1 MSDAVLDG
9 QGGAGGQG
17 DPGDQIGQ
25 GDPAARGRYE
35 GGAGDAGDGFGYGP
49 RSGPVGRLLI
59 RLVLWYQRWLSP
71 LKVTPS
77 CRFEPSCSA
86 YALEALK
93 VHGAWRGFWLSVR
106 RVASC
111 GVWHPGGF
119 DYVPPVGTKIGIFGR
134 IYPGQ
139 N

>member
-1 MSDAVLDG
+1 M
-9 QGGAGGQG
+9 
-17 DPGDQIGQ
+17 
-25 GDPAARGRYE
+25 
-35 GGAGDAGDGFGYGP
+35 
-49 RSGPVGRLLI
+49 

-71 LKVTPS
+71 LKLTPS

-86 YALEALK
+86 YALEAVR

-119 DYVPPVGTKIGIFGR
+119 DYVPPAGTKIGVFGR
-134 IYPGQ
+134 IYPGK